1 MELLEKE
8 MFYYE
13 CNEYLIEPVNCAF
26 FTEEK
31 YRGYESHREA
41 VLAFLTYAN
50 RAWCIW
56 TPKFVPGLT
65 QKLAEVP
72 EVEITLT
79 PEVEGKIKA
88 GVDAQV
94 KADMQGKIRYL
105 QAGGRKV
112 DLKKLQMEYEERKQ
126 ERYQMIKELRKE
138 REALLIMFPQ
148 LYEKTAEVTLSYMEE
163 TSFDTYDGFPIRVNS
178 KMMKAD
184 EISST
189 TFFAKGGEYQIA
201 FCSYLQTHRT
211 IEDFRRVNQL
221 LFPDRSEL
229 VIYQWHTDFTNY
241 YNEPRRDDGAYLW
254 SIYDK
259 KRKRFTV
266 IDIALI
272 IP

>member
-1 MELLEKE
+1 MKLLEKE
-8 MFYYE
+8 TFYYK
-13 CNEYLIEPVNCAF
+13 CNYHLIEPINCAF

-31 YRGYESHREA
+31 DRGYESHREA
-41 VLAFLTYAN
+41 VLAFLTYTN

-79 PEVEGKIKA
+79 PEVEAKIEA
-88 GVDAQV
+88 GVDAQI
-94 KADMQGKIRYL
+94 KADIQGKIKYL
-105 QAGGRKV
+105 QAVGRKV
-112 DLKKLQMEYEERKQ
+112 NLKKLQMEYEERKQ

-148 LYEKTAEVTLSYMEE
+148 LYEKTAEVALTYMGE
-163 TSFDTYDGFPIRVNS
+163 TSFDTYDGFPIRVNPE
-178 KMMKAD
+178 MMKAD

-211 IEDFRRVNQL
+211 IEDFQRVNQL

-229 VIYQWHTDFTNY
+229 VIYQWNTDFTNL

>member
-8 MFYYE
+8 TFYYKY
-13 CNEYLIEPVNCAF
+13 NDHLIEPVHCAF
-26 FTEEK
+26 FKEDNNQRIT
-31 YRGYESHREA
+31 SHQEA
-41 VLAFLTYAN
+41 VLAFLTYFN
-50 RAWCIW
+50 RVWCIW

-65 QKLAEVP
+65 QKFSEVP
-72 EVEITLT
+72 KVEVTLT
-79 PEVEGKIKA
+79 PEVEARIEA
-88 GVDAQV
+88 EVDAQI
-94 KADMQGKIRYL
+94 KGDIQGEIKYL
-105 QAGGRKV
+105 QAVGRKV
-112 DLKKLQMEYEERKQ
+112 DLKKLQIDHEERKQ

-138 REALLIMFPQ
+138 REALLIRFPQ
-148 LYEKTAEVTLSYMEE
+148 LYERTEEVTLTYMEE
-163 TSFDTYDGFPIRVNS
+163 TSFDTYDGFPIRVNPE
-178 KMMKAD
+178 MMKAD

>member
-8 MFYYE
+8 TFYYK
-13 CNEYLIEPVNCAF
+13 CNYHLIEPINCAF

-31 YRGYESHREA
+31 DRGYESHREA
-41 VLAFLTYAN
+41 VLAFLTYTN
-50 RAWCIW
+50 RAWSIRLSRSI
-56 TPKFVPGLT
+56 PRLKE
-65 QKLAEVP
+65 KIDEVP

-79 PEVEGKIKA
+79 PEVEARIEA
-88 GVDAQV
+88 GVDAQL
-94 KADMQGKIRYL
+94 KADMQATIRHL
-105 QAGGRKV
+105 QVIGRKV
-112 DLKKLQMEYEERKQ
+112 DLKKLQREYEERKQ

-138 REALLIMFPQ
+138 REARLIMFPQ
-148 LYEKTAEVTLSYMEE
+148 LYEQTAKVTLSYMEE
-163 TSFDTYDGFPIRVNS
+163 TSFDTYDGFPIRVNP

-184 EISST
+184 RISST

-211 IEDFRRVNQL
+211 IEDFQRVNQL

-229 VIYQWHTDFTNY
+229 VIYQWHTDFTSL

>member
-8 MFYYE
+8 TFYYKH
-13 CNEYLIEPVNCAF
+13 NDHLIEPVHCAF
-26 FTEEK
+26 FKEDNNQGIT
-31 YRGYESHREA
+31 SHQEA
-41 VLAFLTYAN
+41 VLAFLTYFN
-50 RAWCIW
+50 RVWCIW

-65 QKLAEVP
+65 QKFAEVP
-72 EVEITLT
+72 KVEVTLT
-79 PEVEGKIKA
+79 PEVEARIEA
-88 GVDAQV
+88 GVDAQI
-94 KADMQGKIRYL
+94 KGDIQGEIKYL
-105 QAGGRKV
+105 QAVGRKV
-112 DLKKLQMEYEERKQ
+112 DLKKLQIDYEERKQ

-138 REALLIMFPQ
+138 HEALLIRFLQ
-148 LYEKTAEVTLSYMEE
+148 LYERTEEVTLTYMEE
-163 TSFDTYDGFPIRVNS
+163 TSFDTYDGFPIRVNPE
-178 KMMKAD
+178 MMKAD

-189 TFFAKGGEYQIA
+189 TFFSKGGEYQIA

-211 IEDFRRVNQL
+211 IEDFQRVNQL

-229 VIYQWHTDFTNY
+229 VIYQWNTDFTSL

>member
-8 MFYYE
+8 TFYYE
-13 CNEYLIEPVNCAF
+13 CNEYLIEPINCAF

-31 YRGYESHREA
+31 DREYESHREA

-65 QKLAEVP
+65 QKFAEVP
-72 EVEITLT
+72 KVEITLT
-79 PEVEGKIKA
+79 PEVEAKIEA
-88 GVDAQV
+88 GVDAQI
-94 KADMQGKIRYL
+94 KGEIKYL
-105 QAGGRKV
+105 QAVGQKV
-112 DLKKLQMEYEERKQ
+112 DFKKLQMEYEEHKQ

-138 REALLIMFPQ
+138 REELLIRFPQ
-148 LYEKTAEVTLSYMEE
+148 LYERTEEVTLTYMEE
-163 TSFDTYDGFPIRVNS
+163 TSFNTYDGFSIRVNP

-184 EISST
+184 KISST

-211 IEDFRRVNQL
+211 IEDFQRVNQL

-241 YNEPRRDDGAYLW
+241 YNEGRRDDGAYLW

>member
-1 MELLEKE
+1 M
-8 MFYYE
+8 
-13 CNEYLIEPVNCAF
+13 CF

-31 YRGYESHREA
+31 DRGYESHREA

-65 QKLAEVP
+65 QKFAEVP
-72 EVEITLT
+72 KVEITLT
-79 PEVEGKIKA
+79 PEVEAKIEA
-88 GVDAQV
+88 GVDAQI
-94 KADMQGKIRYL
+94 KGEIKYL
-105 QAGGRKV
+105 QAVGQKV
-112 DLKKLQMEYEERKQ
+112 DLKKLQMEYEEHKQ

-138 REALLIMFPQ
+138 REELLIRFPQ
-148 LYEKTAEVTLSYMEE
+148 LYERTEEVTLTYMEE
-163 TSFDTYDGFPIRVNS
+163 TSFDTYDGFPIRVNPE
-178 KMMKAD
+178 MMKAD

-211 IEDFRRVNQL
+211 IEDFQRVNQL

-241 YNEPRRDDGAYLW
+241 YNEGRRDDGAYLW

>member
-8 MFYYE
+8 TFYYE

-65 QKLAEVP
+65 QKFAEVP
-72 EVEITLT
+72 KVEITLT
-79 PEVEGKIKA
+79 PEVEARIEA
-88 GVDAQV
+88 GVDAQI
-94 KADMQGKIRYL
+94 KADMQATIRHL
-105 QAGGRKV
+105 QVIGRKV
-112 DLKKLQMEYEERKQ
+112 DLKKLQVEYEERKQ

-138 REALLIMFPQ
+138 REALLTRFPQ
-148 LYEKTAEVTLSYMEE
+148 LYERTEEVTLTYMKE
-163 TSFDTYDGFPIRVNS
+163 TSFDTYDGFPIRVNPQ
-178 KMMKAD
+178 MMKAD

-241 YNEPRRDDGAYLW
+241 YNEGRRDDGAYLW